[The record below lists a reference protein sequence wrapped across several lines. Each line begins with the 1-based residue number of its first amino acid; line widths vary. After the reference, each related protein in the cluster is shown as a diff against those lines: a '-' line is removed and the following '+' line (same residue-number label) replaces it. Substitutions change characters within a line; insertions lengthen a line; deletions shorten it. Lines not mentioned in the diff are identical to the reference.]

1 MISTKSTRK
10 FDENKIAEILPNI
23 LKTLILDL
31 IQSVKYVSL
40 REIRMLIYVLRIVKY
55 SIEN

>member
-1 MISTKSTRK
+1 MISSKSTRK

-40 REIRMLIYVLRIVKY
+40 REIRMLIYVLRMVKY